1 MEQPGFEV
9 DDINFG
15 YLYTQLKP
23 TVTVFDYSLN
33 SKVYSPKIRFKLK
46 SGHTFYRNIGLRAA
60 LYSVK
65 DKMYYTDLLN
75 VYPSEMKSYL
85 GDSHIDVY
93 FGFSDELAKDTYNII
108 IYIDEHTLRDGSS
121 TMIPEKSEVFIAPEV
136 WLLERNFEVTEVCPI
151 TK

>member
-1 MEQPGFEV
+1 M
-9 DDINFG
+9 
-15 YLYTQLKP
+15 YTQLKP